1 MNSDPTRIEPWDE
14 HNQELVAN
22 VHPPDWKNPAPDG
35 RYNLVVIGAGAAG
48 LISAAIAAGVGAR
61 VALIERRLLGGD
73 CLNVGCVP
81 SKALIRSARALADV
95 RRAGEFGVRV
105 PEGVAVD
112 FPAVMERMRRL
123 RAQISPVDSAR
134 RYTDMGV
141 DVHLGQAAFVSDNT
155 VEVAGQRLEFS
166 RAVIA
171 TGARAVQLPIPGLDE
186 ADCLTNESLFS
197 LASLPKRLAVIG
209 AGPIGCEMA
218 QTFAR
223 FGSEVTLLEQVC
235 RILPRE
241 DPAAARIVEAALRQ
255 DGVQTLCETRIERV
269 ERRGDERVLHLDRN
283 GDRTELTVDQILI
296 SVGRAPNVEGLGLDA
311 VGVEHDNRTGVK
323 VDDFLR
329 TTNPD
334 IYACGDICLPAK
346 FTHTADASA
355 QIVVQNALF
364 GILNLAQG
372 GRRKFSDLNIPWCT
386 YTDPEIAHVGL
397 SEEDARTKGIETAT
411 FQQSLGEIDR
421 AILEGETDGLV
432 RIHVRKGSDEILG
445 ATIVARHAGE
455 MISEITAVMNA
466 GGGMKTLG
474 GVIHPYP
481 TQAEAIKRAANNFNK
496 TRLTPALQKL
506 FAKWM
511 EWTR

>member
-1 MNSDPTRIEPWDE
+1 MSSDPTRIEPWDE
-14 HNQELVAN
+14 HNQELIAN
-22 VHPPDWKNPAPDG
+22 VHPPDWKNPIPEG
-35 RYNLVVIGAGAAG
+35 RYNLVVIGGGAAG

-61 VALIERRLLGGD
+61 VALIERRHLGGD

-81 SKALIRSARALADV
+81 SKALLRAARALADV

-123 RAQISPVDSAR
+123 RARISPIDSAQ

-141 DVHLGQAAFVSDNT
+141 DIHLGQAKFTAGNT
-155 VEVAGQRLEFS
+155 VEVAGQSLEF
-166 RAVIA
+166 RKAIVA
-171 TGARAVQLPIPGLDE
+171 TGARAVQLPIPGLNE
-186 ADCLTNESLFS
+186 AGCLTNESLFS
-197 LASLPKRLAVIG
+197 LTSLPKRLAVIG

-218 QTFAR
+218 QAFAR
-223 FGSEVTLLEQVC
+223 FGSEVTLLEQVHQ
-235 RILPRE
+235 ILPRE
-241 DPAAARIVEAALRQ
+241 DPAAAQLVKRAFDQ
-255 DGVQTLCETRIERV
+255 DGVKTLCEVEIERI
-269 ERRGDERVLHLDRN
+269 ERRGDERVLHLARN
-283 GDRTELTVDQILI
+283 GDGSELTVDQILI
-296 SVGRAPNVEGLGLDA
+296 GVGRAPNVDGLGLDV
-311 VGVEHDNRTGVK
+311 VGVEHDSRTGVK

-334 IYACGDICLPAK
+334 IYACGDICLPTK
-346 FTHTADASA
+346 FTHTADATA
-355 QIVVQNALF
+355 QIAVQNALF

-372 GRRKFSDLNIPWCT
+372 GRRKFSDLHIPWCA

-397 SEEDARTKGIETAT
+397 SEADARAKGIETAT
-411 FQQSLGEIDR
+411 FQQSLGDIDR

-432 RIHVRKGSDEILG
+432 KIHVRKGSDQIVG

-466 GGGMKTLG
+466 GRGMGTLG
-474 GVIHPYP
+474 ATIHPYP

-496 TRLTPALQKL
+496 TRLTPALKKL
-506 FAKWM
+506 FARWM
-511 EWTR
+511 EWNR